1 MTDQVDIGWQDGLPG
16 QLEQPCPATGPES
29 PLPML
34 TAEAVLPIA
43 AATQQSAV
51 LWVVGAHGGAGEST
65 LAGLCPGWAAAEHC
79 WPRTPEPTW
88 CILAARTS
96 AGGLLAAQTALRQ
109 WAAGATGVRLAGL
122 VLLADAP
129 GKLPPPLHDLAQL
142 IAAGAPRCWLLP
154 WIERWRYGELHVT
167 RGAGRL
173 IRELTAI
180 TNTTRR
186 SL

>member
-1 MTDQVDIGWQDGLPG
+1 MTDQVEIGWQDGPPG
-16 QLEQPCPATGPES
+16 QLEAPCPATGPQS

-34 TAEAVLPIA
+34 TAEAVLPV
-43 AATQQSAV
+43 AATQRSAV

-79 WPRTPEPTW
+79 WPCTPDQPW
-88 CILAARTS
+88 CVLAARTS
-96 AGGLLAAQTALRQ
+96 ASGLLAAQAALRQ
-109 WAAGATGVRLAGL
+109 WAAGDTGVRLAGL

-167 RGAGRL
+167 RGADRL
-173 IRELTAI
+173 VRELTAI
-180 TNTTRR
+180 TETTRR
-186 SL
+186 FL